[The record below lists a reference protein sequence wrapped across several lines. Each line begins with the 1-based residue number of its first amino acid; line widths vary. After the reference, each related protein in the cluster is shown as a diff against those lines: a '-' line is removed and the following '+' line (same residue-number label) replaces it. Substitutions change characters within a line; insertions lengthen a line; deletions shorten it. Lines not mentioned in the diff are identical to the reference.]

1 MLIQQNWSWL
11 EKNEVRDSVSPHT
24 LVDDAALG
32 SLFEAVIK
40 AAEAAWDMSCSILLV
55 NTDEY
60 TLHTAAAPSLDK
72 DYCQAIDGVDVGLG
86 VGSCGNATYTKKLT
100 IVEDT
105 QTHPYWHD
113 FKELAKKAN
122 LIACWSTPILDTR
135 GNVLGTFACYFSKVQ
150 SPSDRQLDFIH
161 AAGETLAVAIEQRQ
175 LQQVVTQLS
184 YFDSLTGLQNRT
196 AFRKTLQDQID
207 RFQPFALLFLDL
219 DNFKE
224 INDSLGHEAGDELIK
239 IISKRFN
246 ALQSEKISFSRIG
259 GDEFTVIYGLDNF
272 EPLDQFS
279 ERVISIVNQPAIV
292 GGKKLE
298 VGVSIGIACFPEH
311 GAELS
316 QLMKYADIAMYRA
329 KSKGRNCSC
338 HFDIE
343 MKEQLLER
351 INLQHDL
358 RVAVNEGQFEVYYQP
373 QVDVGLGRTF
383 GFEALIRWN
392 HPGKGVLSAACFI
405 ELLESSGLIN
415 SIDLWVLETSCKQLK
430 ANVHCHTLSVNISP
444 DQLLDESF
452 AQKVLDI
459 LERTG
464 FDAHCLTLEVTEHTL
479 IQNIDLVLPTME
491 HLRNQGVRFSIDDFG
506 IGYSSL
512 NYLKSLAVNTIKID
526 KSFVKGILTDTYDRE
541 ICISLCALS
550 RNLGL
555 DIIAEGIEREDQI
568 QALLDVGCTKM
579 QGYFLSYPLS
589 TAQLDEYLVDNCCT
603 DM

>member
-1 MLIQQNWSWL
+1 MQQNWSWL

-24 LVDDAALG
+24 LSDDAALA
-32 SLFEAVIK
+32 SLFEAVIR

-55 NTDEY
+55 NSEES
-60 TLHTAAAPSLDK
+60 TLHTASAPSLDK
-72 DYCQAIDGVDVGLG
+72 DYCQAIDGVSVGLG

-122 LIACWSTPILDTR
+122 LIACWSTPIIDTR

-150 SPSDRQLDFIH
+150 SPSDRQLDFIQ

-184 YFDSLTGLQNRT
+184 YFDSLTGLHNRV
-196 AFRKTLQDQID
+196 AFRRILQDQIE
-207 RFQPFALLFLDL
+207 RVGSFALLFLDL

-239 IISKRFN
+239 IISQRFN
-246 ALQSEKISFSRIG
+246 ALQEEKISFSRIG
-259 GDEFTVIYGLDNF
+259 GDEFTIIYGLDNS
-272 EPLDQFS
+272 EPLDAFA
-279 ERVISIVNQPAIV
+279 ERVISIVNQPVIV
-292 GGKKLE
+292 AGEKLE
-298 VGVSIGIACFPEH
+298 VGVSIGIVCSPEH

-316 QLMKYADIAMYRA
+316 QLMKYADIAMYHA

-343 MKEQLLER
+343 MKEQLLDR
-351 INLQHDL
+351 INLQNDL

-373 QVDVGLGRTF
+373 QVDIKSGRTF

-392 HPGKGVLSAACFI
+392 HPIKGVLSAASFI

-415 SIDLWVLETSCKQLK
+415 SVDLWVLEASCKQLK
-430 ANVHCHTLSVNISP
+430 ANGRCHSLSVNISP
-444 DQLLDESF
+444 DQLLDEGF
-452 AQKVLDI
+452 PQKVFDI
-459 LERTG
+459 LKSTG
-464 FDAHCLTLEVTEHTL
+464 FDAQSLTLEVTEHTL

-491 HLRNQGVRFSIDDFG
+491 RLRNQGVRFSIDDFG

-512 NYLKSLAVNTIKID
+512 NYLKNLPVSTIKID
-526 KSFVKGILTDTYDRE
+526 KSFVKGILTDAYDRE

-555 DIIAEGIEREDQI
+555 EIIAEGVEREDQI

-589 TAQLDEYLVDNCCT
+589 ITELEGYLADKSSANI
-603 DM
+603 